1 MTTVQLAIH
10 NSDYA
15 QSLRNLLLRDGTHRV
30 LLVDKP
36 DLNVEGVVV
45 LEANG
50 FENFPLLNSQPER
63 FVLITRKGT
72 DHLTR
77 IWDAGVRHVV
87 FEEDSPNTAQLAV
100 IAAELRIPRRAPLP
114 PARDL
119 SHGGS
124 CAFRDDKRHAFPSP
138 GLFVLESNLDSPPRC
153 SRRCVISKRNLFS

>member
-36 DLNVEGVVV
+36 DLNLEGVVV
-45 LEANG
+45 IEANG
-50 FENFPLLNSQPER
+50 FENFSLLNSQPER

-72 DHLTR
+72 DHLAR

-100 IAAELRIPRRAPLP
+100 IAAEMRIPKRP
-114 PARDL
+114 PPPSAREL
-119 SHGGS
+119 SLGGS

-138 GLFVLESNLDSPPRC
+138 GLFVLESKLDSPLRC
-153 SRRCVISKRNLFS
+153 SRCCVIPKRSSSS